1 MKRRLYWVTALLCPV
16 LMSVVAPNCRGEA
29 SSPTRFAASTSTGSD
44 RGTHATPATAVRGVT
59 APSST
64 GFRHSLRYLSY
75 SGEQFDEEAAA
86 CGAAQPAQP
95 TVSTAPCTTPAIT
108 PVQLPSAG
116 DVRRPTGGVGA
127 SLRDVGDN
135 FCRGIGNLGLTINGQ
150 LQRLQAFGRWCRETA
165 GMLADIN
172 HLFAEAYQ
180 RLQGASSRLS
190 AETVPVVPAPPTP
203 AHDARAMSVSVSDGY
218 RYIWQNA
225 QGDCILSQ
233 DPNFDPNAGAGHAWQ
248 RIQRT
253 TP

>member
-1 MKRRLYWVTALLCPV
+1 MKRRLYCVAALLCPV

-29 SSPTRFAASTSTGSD
+29 SPPTRLAASTSTGSH

-59 APSST
+59 ASAST
-64 GFRHSLRYLSY
+64 GFQHSLRYLSY

-86 CGAAQPAQP
+86 CGAAQPVQL
-95 TVSTAPCTTPAIT
+95 TSSTASHTSPAIT

-116 DVRRPTGGVGA
+116 DVRRHTGGVGA
-127 SLRDVGDN
+127 TLRDVGDN
-135 FCRGIGNLGLTINGQ
+135 FRRGISNLGLAISGQ
-150 LQRLQAFGRWCRETA
+150 LQRLQALGRWCRKTA

-190 AETVPVVPAPPTP
+190 AETMPVVPAPRTP
-203 AHDARAMSVSVSDGY
+203 AHDARAVSVSEGY
-218 RYIWQNA
+218 RYIWQNS